1 MAQKI
6 IIYTDGASKGNPG
19 KGGWGAIVAN
29 EESVK
34 ELGGAEANT
43 TNNRMELLAAYEA
56 LKSVSPD
63 DVEEVIF
70 RADSM
75 YVINGAT
82 MWQWGWRKNGWKTK
96 EGGVVVNLDLWQPF
110 ANRVN
115 EFKKKIVWENV
126 GGHVEIPGNERVDEI
141 ASGFAVGTPPQLY
154 NGPRAVYM
162 IDLETVV
169 ANTKMQEKKSA
180 SRTRSKQ
187 TAFSYVSEV
196 NGEVQVHKT
205 WAECKA
211 RVEGKK
217 ARYKKAVSAEDEA
230 AIIAAFSK

>member
-1 MAQKI
+1 
-6 IIYTDGASKGNPG
+6 
-19 KGGWGAIVAN
+19 
-29 EESVK
+29 
-34 ELGGAEANT
+34 
-43 TNNRMELLAAYEA
+43 
-56 LKSVSPD
+56 
-63 DVEEVIF
+63 
-70 RADSM
+70 
-75 YVINGAT
+75 
-82 MWQWGWRKNGWKTK
+82 
-96 EGGVVVNLDLWQPF
+96 
-110 ANRVN
+110 
-115 EFKKKIVWENV
+115 
-126 GGHVEIPGNERVDEI
+126 
-141 ASGFAVGTPPQLY
+141 
-154 NGPRAVYM
+154 M